1 MTDEYTKLKRK
12 ALFSR
17 YHQIQALYEKHK
29 DTPAGEYLY
38 KERDKAVE
46 EIIAFFEKDTETKK
60 AERLK
65 KAN

>member
-12 ALFSR
+12 ALFNR
-17 YHQIQALYEKHK
+17 YHQIQALYQKHK
-29 DTPAGEYLY
+29 DTPAGEFLY
-38 KERDKAVE
+38 QERLKAIDD
-46 EIIAFFEKDTETKK
+46 IIASFEESTEKK